1 MLSNIALS
9 LVLILILIVAGYL
22 IAAFFDLEIQF
33 YMPYLLWLL
42 GLCTF
47 NMFLDKSHV
56 NIYTKKT
63 KTMDEENRRPASA
76 TTTATETTTATAT
89 SSSTATAIGI

>member
-63 KTMDEENRRPASA
+63 KTMDEK
-76 TTTATETTTATAT
+76 TETMLPPNAVTEP
-89 SSSTATAIGI
+89 IGREPITPPQQEEY

>member
-63 KTMDEENRRPASA
+63 KTMDEENRRPA
-76 TTTATETTTATAT
+76 TTTARASASASASETTTPRP
-89 SSSTATAIGI
+89 

>member
-63 KTMDEENRRPASA
+63 KTMDEK
-76 TTTATETTTATAT
+76 TETMLPSNAVAVAEPIRPPQTEE
-89 SSSTATAIGI
+89 